1 MSEKILI
8 LFGNTEKR
16 MISFVF
22 ALDYMYLCNHAN
34 GKDDGKAT
42 HSGGVG
48 EV

>member
-1 MSEKILI
+1 
-8 LFGNTEKR
+8 

-22 ALDYMYLCNHAN
+22 ARNFMYLCNHAN
-34 GKDDGKAT
+34 GKDDGKAA